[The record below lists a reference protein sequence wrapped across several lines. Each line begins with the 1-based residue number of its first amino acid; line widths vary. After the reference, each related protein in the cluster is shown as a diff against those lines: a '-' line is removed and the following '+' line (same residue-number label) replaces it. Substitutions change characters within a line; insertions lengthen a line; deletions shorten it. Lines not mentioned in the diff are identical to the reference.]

1 MPMFER
7 SFDTESLA
15 RFAAVEGLSVIA
27 RLPLNE
33 RMQRVADL
41 AARSLRVSGA
51 IASYKHPRATWE
63 HCGVGP
69 FELHVQSFE
78 PAWAD
83 DVGTTPTV
91 LNRSDATPERP
102 VGLASVAIRGLDDR
116 VVGYLSVFDDT
127 PLTHSE
133 DELKGLLECAAWAET
148 ELRVQALHDNQT
160 RLLEELFMARQQA
173 LQDSLTRLWNR
184 QAMTNLL
191 ERELSRAQRQDTG
204 TGLIFVDIDDFAALN
219 EAHGRA
225 AGDDVIQYI
234 TGVLSRAVR
243 PYDALGRYGGEEF
256 LILLPGCP
264 AETTR
269 QVAERMRLAV
279 ASEQV
284 PTENGYVPVT
294 ISLGVA
300 TAAPGGLGSSPESL
314 IKAADAA
321 GFAAKQDGRNCVRTA
336 DKGDYFVA

>member
-1 MPMFER
+1 MFER

-41 AARSLRVSGA
+41 AARSMRVPGA
-51 IASYKHPRATWE
+51 IASYKHPLATWE

-69 FELHVQSFE
+69 FELYVQTVE
-78 PAWAD
+78 PDWAD
-83 DVGTTPTV
+83 ETAMEPKV
-91 LNRSDATPERP
+91 LDSQGDGRP
-102 VGLASVAIRGLDDR
+102 AGLAAVAIRGLDEQ
-116 VVGYLSVFDDT
+116 VVGYLSVFDDK
-127 PLTHSE
+127 PLAHSA
-133 DELKGLLECAAWAET
+133 DELVGLRECAAWAET

-225 AGDDVIQYI
+225 AGDDVIQAI
-234 TGVLSRAVR
+234 TSILSRAVR

-264 AETTR
+264 ADTTR

-284 PTENGYVPVT
+284 PTESGYVPVT

-321 GFAAKQDGRNCVRTA
+321 VYAAKKDGRNCVRVA
-336 DKGDYFVA
+336 EKADYFVA